1 MSTIDS
7 GPSAHTPIHRRS
19 LELAFDPAAVPRDWC
34 AADPFLSTFCDSL
47 SVLFPEGERFFIDSV
62 KLVRHEVDDPA
73 LLADVAGFIGQEAMH
88 GREHRAFNAML
99 VGHGF
104 ASAPRV
110 EARLRRLL
118 DLGRLALSPHTQ
130 LAITCAL
137 EHFTAM
143 MAEALLGNDGMLQE
157 MDPSVR
163 PLWVW
168 HALEESEHKAVAF
181 DVYRATDGGAW
192 RRIITMIPVSLLFV
206 LVAGATQ
213 ARFLAERGILHHPW
227 RWLRGITGLWLWP
240 GYLTRLLPAYLSY
253 FRPGFHP
260 NDRDAR
266 ALLDA
271 WRERLFGAAGELRP
285 HLGESE
291 AEAA

>member
-1 MSTIDS
+1 MP
-7 GPSAHTPIHRRS
+7 PSPSPIQRRS

-34 AADPFLSTFCDSL
+34 GSDPFLSTFCDSL

-62 KLVRHEVDDPA
+62 KLVRHQVTDPA

-99 VGHGF
+99 IDHGF
-104 ASAPRV
+104 RSAPRV
-110 EARLRRLL
+110 EAGLRRLL
-118 DLGRLALSPHTQ
+118 DLGRRALSPHSQ

-143 MAEALLGNDGMLQE
+143 MAEALLGNMRGE
-157 MDPSVR
+157 MHPSVR
-163 PLWVW
+163 PLWAW

-181 DVYRATDGGAW
+181 DVYRATGGGAW
-192 RRIITMIPVSLLFV
+192 RRIIAMIPVSALFV

-213 ARFLAERGILHHPW
+213 ARFLAERGILLQPW
-227 RWLRGITGLWLWP
+227 RWLRGLTGLWVWP
-240 GYLTRLLPAYLSY
+240 GYLTRLLPAYLTY

-260 NDRDAR
+260 DDRDAR

-271 WRERLFGAAGELRP
+271 WRERLFGPSGELRP

-291 AEAA
+291 AA